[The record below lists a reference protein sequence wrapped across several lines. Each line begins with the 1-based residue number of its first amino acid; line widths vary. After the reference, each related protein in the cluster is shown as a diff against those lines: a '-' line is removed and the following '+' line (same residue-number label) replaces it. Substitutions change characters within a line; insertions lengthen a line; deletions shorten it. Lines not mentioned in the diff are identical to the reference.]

1 MIDDFSIFKKLLEIE
16 RNSVYINNYLNEGM
30 TKDGQAYFVEYDD
43 EDFRQKQRKAAK
55 YVLSAIGYMAQG
67 GVNWTRHEQLL
78 PKFKEEVAKHFYKY
92 RIIFDAPDVK
102 TFATDGINLFVS
114 TNFVLNPLGR
124 EKNLSPREIE
134 FILCH
139 EFMHIFLEHNFRES
153 AVIKNIGDE
162 ITPEIYAKHFKW
174 NKAGDYEG
182 NLLIDSLNLVTRD
195 VQESLSALINDDYYG
210 KTAEQIYNLLP
221 DEKFP
226 ENKNQKPKKV
236 VIPLEKGMV
245 VKIKDTGEYAVITD
259 VFSDD
264 SFTCEIISEE
274 KARELLKK
282 FIKIV

>member
-1 MIDDFSIFKKLLEIE
+1 
-16 RNSVYINNYLNEGM
+16 
-30 TKDGQAYFVEYDD
+30 
-43 EDFRQKQRKAAK
+43 
-55 YVLSAIGYMAQG
+55 
-67 GVNWTRHEQLL
+67 
-78 PKFKEEVAKHFYKY
+78 
-92 RIIFDAPDVK
+92 
-102 TFATDGINLFVS
+102 
-114 TNFVLNPLGR
+114 
-124 EKNLSPREIE
+124 
-134 FILCH
+134 
-139 EFMHIFLEHNFRES
+139 MHIFLEHNFRES

-282 FIKIV
+282 IH